1 MATRVEHGQLISS
14 NQFKSYILT
23 NLMKSTTSNL
33 LAQNGFWHS
42 HWQTNLN
49 CIMVVT
55 RSPNI
60 QQWTGGPHTCNTF
73 TCKLKYQKFKILFSP
88 RFWKFLVQYQASLVS
103 HPWESVHL
111 GTNCHGKIW
120 PQHLE
125 NQRLF
130 DPKTGKV
137 QMIKNQVL
145 FQVPYVKFQWCKSWT
160 KNYCEFKRD
169 LFFGM
174 VSFRDH
180 LTLVGI
186 PWPPT
191 IQGWKGH
198 GLDRKISLTKKAF
211 FPW

>member
-73 TCKLKYQKFKILFSP
+73 TCKLKYQKSKVLP
-88 RFWKFLVQYQASLVS
+88 PARFGSAWYQASLVS
-103 HPWESVHL
+103 HPSKSVHL
-111 GTNCHGKIW
+111 GTNCNGKIYK
-120 PQHLE
+120 HLE
-125 NQRLF
+125 NQRLLT
-130 DPKTGKV
+130 PKTGNLV
-137 QMIKNQVL
+137 QMI
-145 FQVPYVKFQWCKSWT
+145 F
-160 KNYCEFKRD
+160 
-169 LFFGM
+169 
-174 VSFRDH
+174 SFSK
-180 LTLVGI
+180 TG
-186 PWPPT
+186 
-191 IQGWKGH
+191 
-198 GLDRKISLTKKAF
+198 AF
-211 FPW
+211 SGFIC

>member
-73 TCKLKYQKFKILFSP
+73 TCKLKYQKSKVLP
-88 RFWKFLVQYQASLVS
+88 PARFGSAWYQASLVS
-103 HPWESVHL
+103 HPSKSVHL
-111 GTNCHGKIW
+111 GTNCHGKNLT
-120 PQHLE
+120 PTPGKSTAF
-125 NQRLF
+125 RP
-130 DPKTGKV
+130 PKTGNLV
-137 QMIKNQVL
+137 QMIFFSKTRCFFRFHMLNFNGVN
-145 FQVPYVKFQWCKSWT
+145 PG
-160 KNYCEFKRD
+160 RD
-169 LFFGM
+169 KLLR
-174 VSFRDH
+174 V
-180 LTLVGI
+180 
-186 PWPPT
+186 
-191 IQGWKGH
+191 
-198 GLDRKISLTKKAF
+198 
-211 FPW
+211 